1 MASVNQRELGEEL
14 WRLTKV
20 IDQALDHLREVAVAY
35 SVAEHNYR
43 QARASA
49 WMRTHGTIS
58 DREAQVE
65 LRCGDLRHERDTAEN
80 LKAAA
85 MESLRARRAQLSAL
99 QSLMGAARA
108 EAEFVRTG
116 PHDRP

>member
-1 MASVNQRELGEEL
+1 MTPADLARET
-14 WRLTKV
+14 WRLTRLM
-20 IDQALDHLREVAVAY
+20 DESLEHLREVAVAF
-35 SVAEHNYR
+35 SVADHEYR
-43 QARASA
+43 QARASS

-85 MESLRARRAQLSAL
+85 MESLRSRRAQLSAL

-108 EAEFVRTG
+108 EAEFARTG
-116 PHDRP
+116 PNGSP

>member
-1 MASVNQRELGEEL
+1 MTNPGELARET
-14 WRLTKV
+14 WRLTRL
-20 IDQALDHLREVAVAY
+20 IDDALEHLRDVTTAY
-35 SVAEHNYR
+35 SVAEHAYR

-65 LRCGDLRHERDTAEN
+65 LRCGELRHERDTAEN

-85 MESLRARRAQLSAL
+85 LESLRARRAQLSAL

-108 EAEFVRTG
+108 EAEFARTG
-116 PHDRP
+116 PQHSP